1 MRAVALAVRLW
12 LPVWLACAACGDN
25 IAAPITIA
33 SDPRWEPQLAE
44 LVALTPYRDLAVG
57 ADPGEGI
64 RIVVTD
70 DASIP
75 LEGYRLDVAGDVL
88 TVRAHDVLGAQYGV
102 SAALEDL
109 GFRFRHPTDPLVPY
123 LPKIGAVDTAL
134 HAPQVRV
141 RGIHLHT
148 LHPIEGYFAFWEP
161 GEQNTQDAHAI
172 IDWVIKNRGNYL
184 QWVAL
189 DNINNAAT
197 RAEWQPFTREL
208 IDYAHFR
215 GIRVGLGIQ
224 LFGQANLQSAFDL
237 SDDKTGT
244 VPIAT
249 EVAARLPI
257 VTKDLPFDVYELSF
271 GEFFNAEPQKFVDSV
286 NEVRAQLRTL
296 APDAELH
303 AVVHV
308 GAEQRVDYMGENLI
322 YYFLVKFAD
331 ASIIPDIHTVMFY
344 NLFEPAGGAYQS
356 ENFFEHRDY
365 LRERMCAGQRGS
377 YKPETAYWVAFDN
390 SVPQFFPL
398 YVQSRLHDLAEL
410 QKPAGP
416 CGVLDG
422 HVLFSSGWEWGYW
435 LNDVA
440 SLRGSYELPENLLGA
455 FTQELA
461 PDLGAPAA
469 ALVERLSRAQHD
481 QVMIEELTGYLVGR
495 DSVIDLG
502 RKANI
507 ISQPDRITFDQLA
520 AGEGRATVDAMLP
533 VLATYRAD
541 VDGLVRELDA
551 LKLPATRWGHELR
564 AGFEIDLLRAK
575 FVEATYQA
583 ALAHLDGD
591 PATAKKRYDAAE
603 DLLDD
608 ARGVVGD
615 RHDDLH
621 DGHARRLLDRTPNQ
635 TFYQFGY
642 LYFAD
647 SLCYWQRELD
657 QLGGLLGSTSVIPAS
672 CFF

>member
-1 MRAVALAVRLW
+1 MRAVVLTVLCF
-12 LPVWLACAACGDN
+12 LGCGDN
-25 IAAPITIA
+25 QHAPITVVA
-33 SDPRWEPQLAE
+33 DPRWEPQLAE
-44 LVALTPYRDLAVG
+44 LVALTPYADLAIG
-57 ADPGEGI
+57 SDPGDGF
-64 RIVVTD
+64 RIVVSD
-70 DASIP
+70 DATIP
-75 LEGYRLDVAGDVL
+75 LEGYRIEVTGDVL
-88 TVRAHDVLGAQYGV
+88 SVHAHDVLGAQYGV
-102 SAALEDL
+102 AQALEGL
-109 GFRFRHPTDPLVPY
+109 GFRFRHPEDPLVPY
-123 LPKIGAVDTAL
+123 LPRLAQIDGAV
-134 HAPQVRV
+134 HRPQIRV

-161 GEQNTQDAHAI
+161 SPEATQDAHAI

-189 DNINNAAT
+189 DNINDAAV
-197 RAEWQPFTREL
+197 RADWQPFTREL

-249 EVAARLPI
+249 EVAARLPV

-286 NEVRAQLRTL
+286 NEVRSQLRTF
-296 APDAELH
+296 APSAELH

-308 GAEQRVDYMGENLI
+308 GADQRVDYMGENLI
-322 YYFLVKFAD
+322 YYFLVKFTD
-331 ASIIPDIHTVMFY
+331 ASIVPDIHTVMFY

-365 LRERMCAGQRGS
+365 LRERMCAGKPGS
-377 YKPETAYWVAFDN
+377 YKPETAYWVAFDD

-398 YVQSRLHDLAEL
+398 YVQSRLKDLAEIE
-410 QKPAGP
+410 KPAGP
-416 CGVLDG
+416 CGVLDQ

-440 SLRGSYELPENLLGA
+440 SLRGSYELQSNLLDA

-461 PDLGAPAA
+461 PDLGPAAA
-469 ALVERLSRAQHD
+469 ALVEKLARSQHD
-481 QVMIEELTGYLVGR
+481 HVMIEQLTGYLVGR
-495 DSVIDLG
+495 DAVIDLG
-502 RKANI
+502 NKAGI
-507 ISQPDRITFDQLA
+507 ISQPDRVTFDQLA
-520 AGEGRATVDAMLP
+520 AGEGRATVDAMLR
-533 VLATYRAD
+533 VLGAYAAE
-541 VDGLVRELDA
+541 VDDLTKQVDALVLPASRWAREL
-551 LKLPATRWGHELR
+551 RS
-564 AGFEIDLLRAK
+564 GFEIDALRAR

-583 ALAHLDGD
+583 TLAQLDGD
-591 PATAKKRYDAAE
+591 PAAAQTHYAAAKG
-603 DLLDD
+603 LLER
-608 ARGVVGD
+608 AHEVVED

-621 DGHARRLLDRTPNQ
+621 DRHGRRLVDKTPNQ
-635 TFYQFGY
+635 TFYQFGF

-647 SLCYWQRELD
+647 RLCYWQRELD
-657 QLGGLLGSTSVIPAS
+657 QVGGVLGSTSVIPAS

>member
-1 MRAVALAVRLW
+1 MRAAAVVVATLL
-12 LPVWLACAACGDN
+12 CASCGDDLRGS
-25 IAAPITIA
+25 ITIVT
-33 SDPRWEPQLAE
+33 DPKWDEQLREFA
-44 LVALTPYRDLAVG
+44 ALTPYGGLTVG
-57 ADPGEGI
+57 TDSGSGYQ
-64 RIVVTD
+64 IVVVD
-70 DASIP
+70 DPAIP
-75 LEGYRLDVAGDVL
+75 LEGYRIETEADLMRVH
-88 TVRAHDVLGAQYGV
+88 AHDVLGAQFGV
-102 SAALEDL
+102 AVALEGM
-109 GFRFRHPTDPLVPY
+109 GFRFRHPFTPLVPGVPE
-123 LPKIGAVDTAL
+123 LVAVDRAL
-134 HAPQVRV
+134 HQPRIRV

-148 LHPIEGYFAFWEP
+148 LHPVEGYFAFWEGSP
-161 GEQNTQDAHAI
+161 GSTNDAHRI
-172 IDWVIKNRGNYL
+172 IDWVVKNRANYL

-189 DNINNAAT
+189 DNINKPSDYAV
-197 RAEWQPFTREL
+197 WQPFTREL

-224 LFGQANLQSAFDL
+224 LFGQSNLQSAFDL

-244 VPIAT
+244 VPIGD
-249 EVAARLPI
+249 EIRARLPV

-286 NEVRAQLRTL
+286 NEVRSQLRTL
-296 APDAELH
+296 APQAELH

-308 GAEQRVDYMGENLI
+308 GAEQRVQYMGEDLI
-322 YYFLVKFAD
+322 YYFLVKFTD
-331 ASIIPDIHTVMFY
+331 PSIIADIHTVMFY
-344 NLFEPAGGAYQS
+344 NLFESAGGAYQS

-398 YVQSRLHDLAEL
+398 YVQSRLRDLAEL

-416 CGVLDG
+416 CGVLDQ

-440 SLRGSYELPENLLGA
+440 SLRASYELTGNLYDA
-455 FTQELA
+455 FSYELA
-461 PDLGAPAA
+461 PDLGPKAA
-469 ALVERLSRAQHD
+469 ALVERLSTSQHD
-481 QVMIEELTGYLVGR
+481 HVMIEKLTGYIVGR

-502 RKANI
+502 RTLDI

-520 AGEGRATVDAMLP
+520 AGMGRAEVEGMLTVLG
-533 VLATYRAD
+533 TY
-541 VDGLVRELDA
+541 VSELEVMVREIDDLS
-551 LKLPATRWGHELR
+551 LPGSRWAHELR
-564 AGFEIDLLRAK
+564 AGFRIDLVRAK
-575 FVEATYQA
+575 FVAATYQA
-583 ALAHLDGD
+583 SLAQLDGD
-591 PATAKKRYDAAE
+591 TATAKQRFGTAKA
-603 DLLDD
+603 LLDD
-608 ARGVVGD
+608 AREVVGD

-621 DGHARRLLDRTPNQ
+621 DTHGRRILDKTSNQ

-657 QLGGLLGSTSVIPAS
+657 QVGAMIGSSTAIPLS

>member
-1 MRAVALAVRLW
+1 MRAAILGLVL
-12 LPVWLACAACGDN
+12 CIGCGDN
-25 IAAPITIA
+25 VRGQITIV
-33 SDPRWEPQLAE
+33 SDPQWEAQLGE
-44 LVALTPYRDLAVG
+44 LVRLTPYTGLQVG
-57 ADPGEGI
+57 GDPGDGFQ
-64 RIVVTD
+64 IVVAD
-70 DASIP
+70 DATIP
-75 LEGYRLDVAGDVL
+75 LEGYRIEVTDDVL
-88 TVRAHDVLGAQYGV
+88 SVHAHDVLGAQYGV
-102 SAALEDL
+102 AQALEGL
-109 GFRFRHPTDPLVPY
+109 GFRFRHPWDPLVPY
-123 LPKIGAVDTAL
+123 GPELAQIDTSV
-134 HAPQVRV
+134 HQPQVRV

-148 LHPIEGYFAFWEP
+148 LHPIEGYFAFWDP
-161 GEQNTQDAHAI
+161 SPANTSDAHRI

-189 DNINNAAT
+189 DNINLPETHDA
-197 RAEWQPFTREL
+197 WQPFTREL

-244 VPIAT
+244 VPIAS
-249 EVAARLPI
+249 EIAARLPL
-257 VTKDLPFDVYELSF
+257 VTKDLPFDAYELSF

-286 NEVRAQLRTL
+286 NEVRTQLDRF
-296 APDAELH
+296 APAAELH

-365 LRERMCAGQRGS
+365 LRERMCAGKKGS

-410 QKPAGP
+410 EKPSGP
-416 CGVLDG
+416 CGVLDQ

-440 SLRGSYELPENLLGA
+440 SLRGSYELQANLLDA

-461 PDLGAPAA
+461 PDLGTEAA
-469 ALVERLSRAQHD
+469 ALVERLARAQHD
-481 QVMIEELTGYLVGR
+481 HVMIEELTGYIVGR

-533 VLATYRAD
+533 VLATYAGE
-541 VDGLVRELDA
+541 VDTLVKELDA
-551 LKLPATRWGHELR
+551 LSLPESRWTKELR
-564 AGFEIDLLRAK
+564 AGFRIDQLRAR

-583 ALAHLDGD
+583 TLAHLDGD
-591 PATAKKRYDAAE
+591 TAAATARFAAAE
-603 DLLDD
+603 KLLGQ
-608 ARGVVGD
+608 ARDVVGD
-615 RHDDLH
+615 RHEDLH
-621 DGHARRLLDRTPNQ
+621 DGNVRRLLDKTANQ

-647 SLCYWQRELD
+647 SLCYWKRELD
-657 QLGGLLGSTSVIPAS
+657 QVGGLLGSTSVIPAS

>member
-1 MRAVALAVRLW
+1 VRAVVLL
-12 LPVWLACAACGDN
+12 LLLCIGCGDN
-25 IAAPITIA
+25 VRGQITIV
-33 SDPRWEPQLAE
+33 SDPVFEAQLRE
-44 LVALTPYRDLAVG
+44 FVKLTPYTGLQVG
-57 ADPGEGI
+57 GDPNDGFQ
-64 RIVVTD
+64 IVVTD
-70 DASIP
+70 DATIP
-75 LEGYRLDVAGDVL
+75 LEGYRLAAEGDVV
-88 TVRAHDVLGAQYGV
+88 TVHAHDVLGAQYGT
-102 SAALEDL
+102 AQALEAL
-109 GFRFRHPTDPLVPY
+109 GFRFRHPNDPLVPNGPE
-123 LPKIGAVDTAL
+123 LAEIDTKV
-134 HAPQVRV
+134 HQPQVRV

-161 GEQNTQDAHAI
+161 GAANTSDAHRV

-189 DNINNAAT
+189 DNINDPDVY
-197 RAEWQPFTREL
+197 AEWQPFTREL

-215 GIRVGLGIQ
+215 GIRVGIGIQ

-249 EVAARLPI
+249 EIAARLPI
-257 VTKDLPFDVYELSF
+257 VTKDLPFDQYELSF
-271 GEFFNAEPQKFVDSV
+271 GEFFNAEAQKFVDSV
-286 NEVRAQLRTL
+286 NEVRNQLRTL
-296 APDAELH
+296 APAAELH

-331 ASIIPDIHTVMFY
+331 ASIVPDIHTVMFY

-365 LRERMCAGQRGS
+365 LRERMCAGKPGS
-377 YKPETAYWVAFDN
+377 YKPETAYWVAFDD

-410 QKPAGP
+410 QKPAGD
-416 CGVLDG
+416 CGKLDA
-422 HVLFSSGWEWGYW
+422 HILFSSGWEWGYW

-440 SLRGSYELPENLLGA
+440 SLRGSYELQANLLDA

-461 PDLGAPAA
+461 PDLGTEAA

-481 QVMIEELTGYLVGR
+481 HVMIDELTGYLVGR

-533 VLATYRAD
+533 VLATYAGE
-541 VDGLVRELDA
+541 VDQMVEELGA
-551 LKLPATRWGHELR
+551 LSLPDSRWSKELR
-564 AGFEIDLLRAK
+564 AGFKVDQLRAR

-591 PATAKKRYDAAE
+591 TTGAETHFETAEKI
-603 DLLDD
+603 LDQ
-608 ARGVVGD
+608 ARDVVGD

-621 DGHARRLLDRTPNQ
+621 DQHQRRLLDKTANQ

-647 SLCYWQRELD
+647 SLCYWKRELD
-657 QLGGLLGSTSVIPAS
+657 QVGGMLGSTTVVPAS

>member
-1 MRAVALAVRLW
+1 MRAAL
-12 LPVWLACAACGDN
+12 LALLASLGCGDN
-25 IAAPITIA
+25 TKAPITIV

-44 LVALTPYRDLAVG
+44 LVALTPYRDLAI
-57 ADPGEGI
+57 AEDPGSGL
-64 RIVVTD
+64 RILVTD
-70 DASIP
+70 DAAIP
-75 LEGYRLDVAGDVL
+75 LEGYRLETSGEVL
-88 TVRAHDVLGAQYGV
+88 TVHAHDVLGAQYGV
-102 SAALEDL
+102 TAALEGL

-123 LPKIGAVDTAL
+123 LPKVTAIENAV
-134 HAPQVRV
+134 HAPEVRV

-148 LHPIEGYFAFWEP
+148 LHPIEGYFAFWDPSPES
-161 GEQNTQDAHAI
+161 TQDAHAI
-172 IDWVIKNRGNYL
+172 IDWVVKNRGNFL

-189 DNINNAAT
+189 DNINNAAA
-197 RAEWQPFTREL
+197 RADWQPFTREL

-249 EVAARLPI
+249 EIAARLPI

-271 GEFFNAEPQKFVDSV
+271 GEFFNAEPQRFVDSV

-296 APDAELH
+296 APEAELH

-322 YYFLVKFAD
+322 YYFLVKFAE

-377 YKPETAYWVAFDN
+377 YKPETAYWVAFDD

-440 SLRGSYELPENLLGA
+440 SLRGSYELQANLLDA

-461 PDLGAPAA
+461 PDLGAKAA
-469 ALVERLSRAQHD
+469 ALVERLARVQHD
-481 QVMIEELTGYLVGR
+481 RLMIDQLTGYLVGR

-520 AGEGRATVDAMLP
+520 AGEGRATVDAMMP
-533 VLATYRAD
+533 TLAAYRAE
-541 VDGLVRELDA
+541 VDGLFRELET
-551 LKLPATRWGHELR
+551 LHLPDTRWGDELR
-564 AGFEIDLLRAK
+564 AGFEIDLWRAR

-591 PATAKKRYDAAE
+591 PTTAKKRYEAAKGF
-603 DLLDD
+603 LDH
-608 ARGVVGD
+608 AREVVDD

-621 DGHARRLLDRTPNQ
+621 DARGRRLLDKTANQ

-657 QLGGLLGSTSVIPAS
+657 QVGGLLGSTSVIPAS